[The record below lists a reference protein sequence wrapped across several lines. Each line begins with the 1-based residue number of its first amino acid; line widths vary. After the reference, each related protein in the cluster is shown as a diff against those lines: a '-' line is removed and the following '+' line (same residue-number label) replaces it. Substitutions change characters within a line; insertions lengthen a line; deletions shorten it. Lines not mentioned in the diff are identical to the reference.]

1 MLTIETTMEDSDR
14 LVNSVVMMTDGKRLN
29 SMSIPKTKEV
39 KARTEPKKKPQ
50 A

>member
-29 SMSIPKTKEV
+29 SMSIPKTNEV